1 MDTFHWD
8 EDLTDLALKNQ
19 TRQSWA
25 TTNPADMLKALRM
38 IADRAGGYPETAK
51 EELRAAV
58 GTRARDNFDFLDRLR
73 GFGFVCEQK
82 DGQGNTFFVPSKE
95 PQSPGFRTGELLV
108 ILMRDHGIHTP
119 DGLVVI
125 GHNFILG
132 ARESLEFC
140 AALQRPGSTK
150 DALKLRYLNHLVF
163 NNKLNSFKFDNLF
176 KFLVEIGLIE
186 EVDGLIRIGHSPA
199 PLTFYCMVERYLLE
213 ADYEVGIRVNTA
225 DQVCYLD
232 RLLPPVGSK
241 RDMRFES
248 LRLSKFPFEGWR
260 GYDSWLTSSGFREL
274 LNIGLIHPL
283 SVAKVLSK
291 LASNPNCE
299 SGDAAQRGMTRI
311 REKFVKDTITKP
323 VWELPLEGLEEWSRV
338 LGVSKADNQQSLF

>member
-1 MDTFHWD
+1 MDTFHWE

-19 TRQSWA
+19 THQSWA
-25 TTNPADMLKALRM
+25 FTNPNDMLKALRM

-58 GTRARDNFDFLDRLR
+58 GTDNADFFDRLL
-73 GFGFVCEQK
+73 GFGFVCERK
-82 DGQGNTFFVPSKE
+82 DNHGNAVYVASKE
-95 PQSPGFRTGELLV
+95 PRSPGSRTGEFLATL
-108 ILMRDHGIHTP
+108 IRDHGIHAP
-119 DGLVVI
+119 DCLPVI
-125 GHNFILG
+125 AHNFILG

-163 NNKLNSFKFDNLF
+163 NNKLNPFKFDNLF
-176 KFLVEIGLIE
+176 KFLVQIGLIE
-186 EVDGLIRIGHSPA
+186 EVDGLIGVGQSPA

-213 ADYEVGIRVNTA
+213 ADYEVGVRVNAA
-225 DQVCYLD
+225 DQECYLD

-248 LRLSKFPFEGWR
+248 LGLSKFPFEGWGR
-260 GYDSWLTSSGFREL
+260 YDTWLTSSGFREL

-299 SGDAAQRGMTRI
+299 SGDAAHRGMTKI

-323 VWELPLEGLEEWSRV
+323 VWDLPLEGLDEWSRV
-338 LGVSKADNQQSLF
+338 LGVSKADSQQTLL